1 MNTTISHI
9 LLCIIVGSVIFGF
22 YYHYKPSQY
31 LETFRE
37 QRKKRQK
44 KTKKRRTSKS
54 LTSVRRKYK
63 RQLRHEAHILSGK
76 MALQLLP
83 GRHWLSPSKPL
94 RFEANHLPKHREGGA
109 YSIHFWT
116 KFAPAPAAAAAATTG
131 AVSLLRHAKEEI
143 SLLAQAPHT
152 LFVSNITSAFA
163 FPTRRWTHVALIR
176 NQSRL
181 RVFINGKLV
190 SEESSRG
197 GGGGASDALILGGG
211 GGFRGW
217 VSHVEYA
224 NYVLSRSELES
235 VLTGGPLQGAIKHLR
250 TAFAQV
256 GCTAN
261 PVPDVGNPYSD
272 QWNNMWLPLAAAAEK
287 RGRGRGQPEPDAL
300 KQSLAQF
307 KVQADRAIV
316 AKEPQ
321 AANVVKYAEKCY
333 GRVDA
338 LNRVKLSK
346 AMHTVS
352 HDYKVIQHQ
361 LNRITRQLA
370 EIRRLKKLLA
380 VCQSH
385 AAKIAQVQA
394 TLQLN
399 QTKKTLTPQLQIK
412 LQNQLAAT
420 QQLQRLDTQKLAQ
433 ATTSMPAVRVRVPV
447 AVPGKNLNQIQHSI
461 DRNIA
466 DIGTQINTINRTI
479 NTKSNTMS
487 STEMANLS
495 NRIAV
500 LRQNNLRG

>member
-1 MNTTISHI
+1 
-9 LLCIIVGSVIFGF
+9 
-22 YYHYKPSQY
+22 
-31 LETFRE
+31 
-37 QRKKRQK
+37 
-44 KTKKRRTSKS
+44 
-54 LTSVRRKYK
+54 
-63 RQLRHEAHILSGK
+63 
-76 MALQLLP
+76 
-83 GRHWLSPSKPL
+83 
-94 RFEANHLPKHREGGA
+94 
-109 YSIHFWT
+109 
-116 KFAPAPAAAAAATTG
+116 
-131 AVSLLRHAKEEI
+131 
-143 SLLAQAPHT
+143 
-152 LFVSNITSAFA
+152 
-163 FPTRRWTHVALIR
+163 
-176 NQSRL
+176 L

-190 SEESSRG
+190 SEEVRTG
-197 GGGGASDALILGGG
+197 RVGAAAAAATNALVLGDGV
-211 GGFRGW
+211 FRGW

-272 QWNNMWLPLAAAAEK
+272 QWNNMWLPLAAE
-287 RGRGRGQPEPDAL
+287 GPNAL

-346 AMHTVS
+346 AMKTVS

-361 LNRITRQLA
+361 LSRITRQLA
-370 EIRRLKKLLA
+370 EIRQLKKLLA

-394 TLQLN
+394 TLQSSQQLPQHHQMKLKN
-399 QTKKTLTPQLQIK
+399 QLAELKS
-412 LQNQLAAT
+412 QLAAT
-420 QQLQRLDTQKLAQ
+420 QQLQRRDTQKLAQ
-433 ATTSMPAVRVRVPV
+433 ATTSSSMPIP
-447 AVPGKNLNQIQHSI
+447 PSKSLNQIQHSI

-466 DIGTQINTINRTI
+466 EIGTQINTINRTI

-487 STEMANLS
+487 SAEMANLS

>member
-1 MNTTISHI
+1 
-9 LLCIIVGSVIFGF
+9 
-22 YYHYKPSQY
+22 
-31 LETFRE
+31 
-37 QRKKRQK
+37 
-44 KTKKRRTSKS
+44 
-54 LTSVRRKYK
+54 
-63 RQLRHEAHILSGK
+63 

-94 RFEANHLPKHREGGA
+94 RFEANHLPKHREGA

-116 KFAPAPAAAAAATTG
+116 KFAPAAAAAAV
-131 AVSLLRHAKEEI
+131 AVAANNKVPLLRRHEEEI

-152 LFVSNITSAFA
+152 MFVRNITSAFA
-163 FPTRRWTHVALIR
+163 FPTRRWTHVCLMR
-176 NQSRL
+176 TRSHL

-190 SEESSRG
+190 SEESSSRG
-197 GGGGASDALILGGG
+197 GDVGHVVGALILGG

-272 QWNNMWLPLAAAAEK
+272 QWNNMWLPLAATAE
-287 RGRGRGQPEPDAL
+287 GRGRPDAL

-361 LNRITRQLA
+361 LTRITRQLA

-385 AAKIAQVQA
+385 AAKIAQIQT
-394 TLQLN
+394 TLQSS
-399 QTKKTLTPQLQIK
+399 QPPQLQMK
-412 LQNQLAAT
+412 LKQELAAT
-420 QQLQRLDTQKLAQ
+420 QQLQRRDTQKLAQ
-433 ATTSMPAVRVRVPV
+433 ATTNTSSSNSITPIPI
-447 AVPGKNLNQIQHSI
+447 PKNLNEIQHSI

-479 NTKSNTMS
+479 NTKNNTMS
-487 STEMANLS
+487 SAEMANLS

-500 LRQNNLRG
+500 LRQNDLRG

>member
-44 KTKKRRTSKS
+44 
-54 LTSVRRKYK
+54 
-63 RQLRHEAHILSGK
+63 RHEAHILSGK

-197 GGGGASDALILGGG
+197 GGGGGASDALILGGGG

-272 QWNNMWLPLAAAAEK
+272 QWNNMWLPLAAAAAEK
-287 RGRGRGQPEPDAL
+287 RGRGRGRGQPEPDAL

-479 NTKSNTMS
+479 NTKSNTLS